1 MTDPSELNASEA
13 RRLIGCKEL
22 SPTELLEACISR
34 IEAFNSEINAIVATD
49 LKQARIEAKIA
60 ENAVLA
66 GNALPPLHVLP
77 IGIKDLNAT
86 KGLRTTWG
94 SKLFENHVPTED
106 EALVALLMAAGGIIV
121 GKTNT
126 PEFGLTLTTE
136 PVANGITRNPWNL
149 NFSTGG
155 SSGGAAAAVASG
167 ISPVAH
173 ATDGGGSI
181 RIPASCCGLF
191 GLKPS
196 RGLTCI
202 ENDLTGSWAGMS
214 VGHVVS
220 QTVKDSAALLDL
232 ITLKAPHL
240 FPLPNNRG
248 PFLEQLHSK
257 PTQLKIG
264 IQSKHPFDLTI
275 DSECLEAVQLCAKNC
290 ELLGHRVEEIGSPV
304 NYGPVS
310 SAMSKLINTFI
321 SRRVNARLEELG
333 LNFETELIENSTRL
347 IATLGSKLTAQELV
361 SAKDDIFTAQLQLN
375 EFHKSFDLILS
386 PVLAKIP
393 AELGWLDMNSGDIR
407 NYTERFRTYSGFT
420 SIYNGTGQPSMS
432 IPTIRTNNGLP
443 VGVML
448 TGAWGSDSQLLQLA
462 SELEKVNPWPLYSD
476 LGPLE

>member
-1 MTDPSELNASEA
+1 
-13 RRLIGCKEL
+13 
-22 SPTELLEACISR
+22 
-34 IEAFNSEINAIVATD
+34 
-49 LKQARIEAKIA
+49 
-60 ENAVLA
+60 
-66 GNALPPLHVLP
+66 
-77 IGIKDLNAT
+77 
-86 KGLRTTWG
+86 
-94 SKLFENHVPTED
+94 
-106 EALVALLMAAGGIIV
+106 
-121 GKTNT
+121 
-126 PEFGLTLTTE
+126 
-136 PVANGITRNPWNL
+136 
-149 NFSTGG
+149 
-155 SSGGAAAAVASG
+155 
-167 ISPVAH
+167 
-173 ATDGGGSI
+173 
-181 RIPASCCGLF
+181 
-191 GLKPS
+191 
-196 RGLTCI
+196 
-202 ENDLTGSWAGMS
+202 MS

-264 IQSKHPFDLTI
+264 IQSKHPFDLTV

-304 NYGPVS
+304 NYGPAS

-321 SRRVNARLEELG
+321 SRRVNARLEELD

-386 PVLAKIP
+386 PVLAKTP
-393 AELGWLDMNSGDIR
+393 AELGWLDMNSGDMR

-476 LGPLE
+476 LGSLE